1 MKLPHWFSVR
11 SQGKALG
18 LPELIAIALGGMVG
32 GGIFTILGI
41 SVALIGP
48 YTPLAI
54 MAGGI
59 IAALAAYSYVKLG
72 VYYRDE
78 GATYGFFKRT
88 FPNSPLAAALIGWYV
103 IFGYISTI
111 ALYAYTF
118 SSYAYTFSSYALSGT
133 GFAGN
138 DDLRKAVACG
148 VIALF
153 TLVNVW
159 SVRGMGKIEDI
170 MVYSKLAL
178 LLLIAVILL
187 LHRESSLTELLVH
200 PEIEFSWLNILTV
213 AAVTFVAYEGFQLVI
228 NAVKDM
234 ENPDKNIPRAIY
246 SAIAIAIILYVVI
259 AVAAILA
266 IPAADIIANEEYALA
281 AGAGKILGHIGADI
295 VVLGA
300 VLATSSA
307 INGTLFGASRQVAVI
322 AGDCFFPK
330 NLEKRSNNIP
340 VAAIAMMAVLA
351 MALILAGGLKVILEF
366 GSVTFLLVSLLMA
379 IANFRIRKLTDSSLF
394 ITLLS
399 IIGLAIGGGLILH
412 FEYTENPEQ
421 LIFMLVLYA
430 ILTLGALVFARV
442 NAVRGYTADRQAGG
456 KAE

>member
-118 SSYAYTFSSYALSGT
+118 SSYALSGT

-228 NAVKDM
+228 NAVKEM

-322 AGDCFFPK
+322 AGDGFFPK
-330 NLEKRSNNIP
+330 SLEKRSNNIP

-399 IIGLAIGGGLILH
+399 IIALAIGGGLILH
-412 FEYTENPEQ
+412 FEYTDNPEQ

-442 NAVRGYTADRQAGG
+442 NAVRGYAAEKQAGG
-456 KAE
+456 KEE